1 MAGHTVIFDLGGV
14 LLHWQPLDLLQQ
26 VLPRHAPDR
35 SRAQVLAHQ
44 LFQGFDPG
52 SDWALF
58 DRGQIKPEA
67 LAQRIARRTGLPA
80 GDVRAVIDAIPP
92 HLATQDDTVCVLQ
105 DLRAAGHRL
114 CYLSNMPAPYAE
126 HLLHDKPFFGL
137 FEDGLFSAHVQQI
150 KPEAAI
156 YARAV
161 QRWGLQGQAV
171 WFVDDVQRNLDAA
184 VAHGWQGVRHT
195 TAAQTRSA
203 LVAGGLLS
211 R

>member
-92 HLATQDDTVCVLQ
+92 HLATQDDAVCVLQ

-156 YARAV
+156 YALAV

-195 TAAQTRSA
+195 TAARTRSA

>member
-92 HLATQDDTVCVLQ
+92 HLATQHDTVCVLQ

-195 TAAQTRSA
+195 TAARTRSA

>member
-1 MAGHTVIFDLGGV
+1 MAVATVIFDLGGV

-58 DRGQIKPEA
+58 DRGQIEPEA
-67 LAQRIARRTGLPA
+67 LAQRIARRTGLSA
-80 GDVRAVIDAIPP
+80 CDVRAVIDEIPP
-92 HLATQDDTVCVLQ
+92 HLATQDDTVCLLQ

-126 HLLHDKPFFGL
+126 HLLHDKPFFAL

-156 YARAV
+156 YAQAA

-184 VAHGWQGVRHT
+184 VAHGWQGVRYT
-195 TAAQTRSA
+195 TAAQTRAA

>member
-1 MAGHTVIFDLGGV
+1 MAVATVIFDLGGV

-26 VLPRHAPDR
+26 VLPRHAPDL
-35 SRAQVLAHQ
+35 SRAQALAQQ
-44 LFQGFDPG
+44 LFQSFDPG

-92 HLATQDDTVCVLQ
+92 HLATQDDTVCVVQ

-126 HLLHDKPFFGL
+126 RLLHDKPFFGL

-184 VAHGWQGVRHT
+184 VALGWQGVRHT
-195 TAAQTRSA
+195 TAARTRSA